1 MRGIKTQKS
10 KVRSMIFTEIAR
22 LAYHG
27 GGKEQLEELPFKIIP
42 GEEGSYRES
51 VFIERAVVGQ
61 RLRVAMGLSLLP
73 ASVNAPI
80 SLGMDESMIDDKYY
94 EPPLIDIIKYACHKC
109 PDKRV
114 FITDGC
120 QGCFEHP
127 CVEVCPKKAI
137 ELKNGRSFINPQA
150 CIRCG
155 KCVEA
160 CPYHAI
166 IKQDK
171 PCASVCGVNAIS
183 TDQYGRASIDYHKCV
198 SCGQCLVHCP
208 FGAIVDKSQ
217 IYQTI
222 KAITSKTDVYALLA
236 PSIAGQFGPDL
247 TADKIESAFK
257 ALGFA
262 GVLEVASG
270 ADLCTIQEA
279 TDFLREVPEEIDFM
293 GTSCCPAWAKMVK
306 NEFPKQAKNISMALT
321 PMVFT
326 ARLKKLQQPDCKV
339 AFIGPCAAKKLEASR
354 EDVKSYVD
362 FVLTYEE
369 VAGMFEAKEVN
380 FKTLEASKKLDQS
393 SADGRGFATSGGV
406 AKAVVKYIKSIEP
419 EREVKIASAEGLK
432 DCRKLML
439 LAKAGKYQ
447 GYLLEG
453 MACPGGCIGGVGTI
467 IDLNKAKKELQNSI
481 EDAAFEN
488 CIDTLYQVELENIE
502 NIDMTENKVENI
514 KGWNKE
520 NE

>member
-1 MRGIKTQKS
+1 MKGIKTQKS

-22 LAYHG
+22 LAYEG
-27 GGKEQLEELPFKIIP
+27 GGKHQLEELPFKIIP

-73 ASVNAPI
+73 ASVNSPI
-80 SLGMDESMIDDKYY
+80 SAGMDESMIDEKYY

-109 PDKRV
+109 PEKRV

-137 ELKNGRSFINPQA
+137 TLKNGRSVIDQSL
-150 CIRCG
+150 CIKCG
-155 KCVEA
+155 KCVNA
-160 CPYHAI
+160 CPYNAI
-166 IKQDK
+166 IKQDR
-171 PCASVCGVNAIS
+171 PCASVCGTGAIK
-183 TDQYGRASIDYHKCV
+183 TDEYGRASIDYKKCV

-222 KAITSKTDVYALLA
+222 KAMMDGQKVYAIIA
-236 PSIAGQFGPDL
+236 PSIAGQYGPDL
-247 TADKIESAFK
+247 TDDKVENAFK

-262 GVLEVASG
+262 GVVEVASG

-279 TDFLREVPEEIDFM
+279 TDFLREVPEEIPFM

-306 NEFPKQAKNISMALT
+306 NEFPAQAKNISMALT

-326 ARLKKLQQPDCKV
+326 ARLKKLEEPDCKV

-354 EDVKSYVD
+354 NDVKSYVD

-369 VAGMFEAKEVN
+369 VQGMFKAKDID
-380 FKTLEASKKLDQS
+380 FKAIEPGRKLDKS
-393 SADGRGFATSGGV
+393 SGDGRGFATGGGV
-406 AKAVVKYIKSIEP
+406 AKAVVKYINSIEP
-419 EREVKIASAEGLK
+419 ELEVKVASAEGLA

-439 LAKAGKYQ
+439 MAKAGKYN

-467 IDLNKAKKELQNSI
+467 IDLNKAKKELDSSI
-481 EDAAFEN
+481 KNAAFEK
-488 CIDTLYQVELENIE
+488 CSETLYEGELKNIE
-502 NIDMTENKVENI
+502 NIDMTENKVDSI
-514 KGWNKE
+514 KEWSNK
-520 NE
+520 